1 MRRGGPQHPK
11 VAALAVALGLPRY
24 AAVGLLE
31 CLWHFTATYTPR
43 GNVGRYSDVAIAG
56 EIWWE
61 GDPAVLIDALRG
73 YGFVDVDNEHR
84 LVIHDWHQYADQDT
98 QRKLTRTGT
107 WFINQRKPIAKTPRK
122 NLAKARQNLASRARA
137 RLPMSLP
144 LSQEQE
150 GGASPLVDLDVNS
163 LSTQPP
169 SSMPPSATATRG
181 SFDVFWKAY
190 PARRGRKDG
199 KQAALDQWMRLRPDA
214 AFLARIL
221 MAVASYAK
229 DNELPLDAER
239 WLKRRRWEDE
249 ATFIADLEPPASVPK
264 LEKPADGGA
273 IARLR
278 RAGVLDVGTKP
289 GGTT

>member
-11 VAALAVALGLPRY
+11 VAALASALGLPRY

-31 CLWHFTATYTPR
+31 CLWHFAATYTPR
-43 GNVGRYSDVAIAG
+43 GDVGRYSDAAIAG
-56 EIWWE
+56 GVWWE
-61 GDPAVLIDALRG
+61 GDPAQLVDALRG
-73 YGFVDVDNEHR
+73 YGFLDPDPEHR
-84 LVIHDWHQYADQDT
+84 LLIHDWHQYADQAV
-98 QRKLTRTGT
+98 QRQLTRLGT
-107 WFINQRKPIAKTPRK
+107 WFVGQRKPIAKASSQRLSPTRVPASR
-122 NLAKARQNLASRARA
+122 RLASRARA

-144 LSQEQE
+144 QE
-150 GGASPLVDLDVNS
+150 GGADAPCAPIPGLEAQQLPLP
-163 LSTQPP
+163 STTA
-169 SSMPPSATATRG
+169 SATATRAG
-181 SFDVFWKAY
+181 FDVFWKAY

-214 AFLARIL
+214 AFQARIL
-221 MAVASYAK
+221 MAVASYTK

-249 ATFIADLEPPASVPK
+249 ATFVADLEPPIPAPK
-264 LEKPADGGA
+264 LEPPADGGA

-278 RAGVLDVGTKP
+278 RAGILDLGKT